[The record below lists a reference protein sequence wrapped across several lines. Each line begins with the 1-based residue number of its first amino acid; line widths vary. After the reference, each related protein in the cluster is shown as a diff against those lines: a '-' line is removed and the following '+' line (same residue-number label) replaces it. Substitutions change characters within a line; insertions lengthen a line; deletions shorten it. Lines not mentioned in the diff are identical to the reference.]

1 MQDACQRHG
10 KKDRHMMADRS
21 INARSALLAGAALG
35 AVMIAAGFAGGP
47 RLALAALIGG
57 IAGLALYHAAFGFTS
72 AWRDMVRTRR
82 GAGLRAQFL
91 LIGLTAVIS
100 FPLIG
105 HGAAIGLPTGGF
117 VFPFGLAAAF
127 GAFLF
132 GLGMQLGGGCG
143 SGTLYTAGGGSTRM
157 LLVLAAFIAGSLIAT
172 AHLPAWN
179 ALPRFAPVSTIAAL
193 GALPAL
199 LLTLAALAG
208 LALATIALEKA
219 RYGQTQGLGAT
230 HSLLRGPWS
239 LWLGA
244 AALAFVGIA
253 TLLTL
258 GRPWGITSAFAL
270 WGAKIASGLG
280 VPVEDWD
287 YWRGQTAALRAS
299 VFSDATSVMNFGIM
313 FGAMAAASLAGRFAP
328 VWRLSARDAA
338 TAIIGGLLMGY
349 GARLAFGCN
358 IGAYLGGVISGSLHG
373 WGWLV
378 FGFLGSIAGTYVRMF
393 VGVDARPAPA

>member
-1 MQDACQRHG
+1 ML
-10 KKDRHMMADRS
+10 ADRT
-21 INARSALLAGAALG
+21 INARAALLAAAALC
-35 AVMIAAGFAGGP
+35 AVMLAAGLVGGT
-47 RLALAALIGG
+47 RLALAGLIGG
-57 IAGLALYHAAFGFTS
+57 VAGLALYHAGFGFTS
-72 AWRDMVRTRR
+72 AWREIVRTGR

-91 LIGLTAVIS
+91 LIGLTAIIS

-117 VFPFGLAAAF
+117 VFPFGVAAAF

-157 LLVLAAFIAGSLIAT
+157 MLVLAAFIAGSLIAT
-172 AHLPAWN
+172 AHLPDWN
-179 ALPRFAPVSTIAAL
+179 ALPRLAPVSAITAFGAA
-193 GALPAL
+193 PAL
-199 LLTLAALAG
+199 LLTLGVLVG
-208 LALATIALEKA
+208 LALWTRAIEKA
-219 RYGQTQGLGAT
+219 RRGRIEGLGET
-230 HSLLRGPWS
+230 VSWLRGPWS

-244 AALAFVGIA
+244 VALAVVGIA

-258 GRPWGITSAFAL
+258 GRPWGITSGFAL

-280 VPVEDWD
+280 VPVESWD
-287 YWRGQTAALRAS
+287 YWRGQTAALEAS
-299 VFSDATSVMNFGIM
+299 IFADATSVMNFGII
-313 FGAMAAASLAGRFAP
+313 FGAMGAAALAGRFAP
-328 VWRLSARDAA
+328 VWRLSGRDVA
-338 TAIIGGLLMGY
+338 TALIGGLLMGY

-378 FGFLGSIAGTYVRMF
+378 FGFLGSIAGTYVRILA
-393 VGVDARPAPA
+393 GVDARPAPA